1 MEDVQRLVENPKLL
15 KETITDPPSGR
26 WDWNDDTQSLE
37 FTCFSSSAEIKK
49 KKKQTTYTYQEYFKK
64 HLDRISQ
71 SKPSARGG
79 QCGLRK
85 TVGAAEL
92 NAYRAAVKNSQ
103 RNSVSLDHIKQVAIS
118 LIQENEAFPI
128 PLCFL
133 TIIKSGEMDDFLAS
147 LLLYLSCFLERN
159 ALEEHLE
166 SLMAEQ
172 SVTDTEV
179 MAKTSVKVELAK
191 KHLAYSYSRL
201 VLGLGLPQHHHMA
214 CGRRRVSA
222 VCRDRQ
228 LFECLYSFFS
238 YVAWVTFGRK
248 DLNEIQTEIGHLF
261 RSDTFNP
268 VQRDEEEESE
278 EEEEDMFQIEGL
290 SEPKQQSTAP
300 AKRSS
305 QRRPAWSS
313 ILTQCSPLIVSL
325 LPSPKDQ
332 APHLFKRSCYQKQQ
346 PARLRKP
353 GDLME
358 ELNQQLASLSFGIL
372 GKPLSQFSY
381 TTLMPAKDEG
391 EDGDNEDSHD
401 EEENENN
408 DTRARVT
415 ESKIF
420 FKGQRSART
429 TGGKRSSLSRAYTMA
444 SRATTE
450 VLSSDTE

>member
-166 SLMAEQ
+166 SLMA
-172 SVTDTEV
+172 
-179 MAKTSVKVELAK
+179 
-191 KHLAYSYSRL
+191 
-201 VLGLGLPQHHHMA
+201 
-214 CGRRRVSA
+214 RRVSA